1 MRGLRPSAR
10 ARRWIVAGG
19 IAGLALAPSA
29 VRVGGDLRVR
39 LARARAELD
48 DPVSAFC
55 AAPCYEYDRATGRG
69 AAARREAIS

>member
-1 MRGLRPSAR
+1 MRARRPSPR

-29 VRVGGDLRVR
+29 VRVGGDLRAR

-55 AAPCYEYDRATGRG
+55 GAPCYEHDRATGRG
-69 AAARREAIS
+69 TPRREAIS